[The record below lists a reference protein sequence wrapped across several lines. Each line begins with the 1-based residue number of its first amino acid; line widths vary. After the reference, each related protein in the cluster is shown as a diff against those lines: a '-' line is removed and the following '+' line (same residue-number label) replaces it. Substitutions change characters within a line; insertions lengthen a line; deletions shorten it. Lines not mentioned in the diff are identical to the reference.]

1 MQPLKFWAGG
11 RGPLAAFSPRAWPS
25 SQLTRLTRNSAPLG
39 LAVRFSAEWSSLFK
53 DRHRASG
60 PPQTPLTC
68 PSLLLCSGLCIWI
81 QRPLSSGQAH
91 WVDKLSPTL
100 HPLCQVGKSGV
111 PECEMAEAPGW
122 GSWAPRTR
130 SPSAFRCSEFE
141 LGPGHWYPGNPQGPR
156 EPGWP

>member
-1 MQPLKFWAGG
+1 MSFTQPLKFWAGG

-39 LAVRFSAEWSSLFK
+39 LAVKFSAEWSSLFK

-60 PPQTPLTC
+60 PPQTLLTC

-81 QRPLSSGQAH
+81 QRPLSSGQTH

-100 HPLCQVGKSGV
+100 HPGCQVGKSGV
-111 PECEMAEAPGW
+111 PDVRWQRPRAGAPGLQKKATFSVT
-122 GSWAPRTR
+122 GRDDQCQK
-130 SPSAFRCSEFE
+130 AFININTMFFTAE
-141 LGPGHWYPGNPQGPR
+141 
-156 EPGWP
+156 